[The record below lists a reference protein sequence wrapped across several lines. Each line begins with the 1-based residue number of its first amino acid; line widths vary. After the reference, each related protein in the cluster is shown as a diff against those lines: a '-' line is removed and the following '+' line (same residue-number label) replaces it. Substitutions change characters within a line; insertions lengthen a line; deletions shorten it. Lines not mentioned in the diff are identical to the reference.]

1 MNACTYENIITK
13 QFFFFGKYNQS
24 VVKVYKKN
32 TNMLSTR
39 TTKDK
44 PLKRQV
50 ICLSNTFRKIKLNI
64 DIQIFWIPKINFRR
78 LQTNKRKSFSL
89 SMSR

>member
-13 QFFFFGKYNQS
+13 HFFFFFGKYNQS

-39 TTKDK
+39 MTKDK
-44 PLKRQV
+44 NIEKT
-50 ICLSNTFRKIKLNI
+50 SNMLE
-64 DIQIFWIPKINFRR
+64 
-78 LQTNKRKSFSL
+78 
-89 SMSR
+89 